1 MLSSRLSLIDYS
13 FLFFIFPQTKKS
25 FGASK
30 KLHLESPAPP
40 KTADSSP
47 SAKQLAASVE
57 SFANYLKH
65 IVRPGNEEV
74 EPPVRWSD
82 DEPARSVSRTSFRRT
97 SDEHRLSRERA
108 LQAEVDN
115 WQLAW
120 KDEKKRNDKLI
131 ADMASR
137 EKEWSRR
144 EEKCRLEYESQ
155 IHELKQ
161 ELFVVQARLN
171 ETEKES
177 DSRKRVAA
185 GGSLVV
191 RFRYYFSLHIA
202 IHFFNASSE
211 NLIVHQD
218 IPS

>member
-1 MLSSRLSLIDYS
+1 MIDYS
-13 FLFFIFPQTKKS
+13 FFFNFLQSKKS
-25 FGASK
+25 FGAGK
-30 KLHLESPAPP
+30 KLHLESPALP
-40 KTADSSP
+40 KTTDTSP

-65 IVRPGNEEV
+65 IVRPGNEET
-74 EPPVRWSD
+74 EPPPARWSD
-82 DEPARSVSRTSFRRT
+82 DEPARSVSRTSFRRP

-108 LQAEVDN
+108 LQAEVEN

-161 ELFVVQARLN
+161 ELFVLQSRLN
-171 ETEKES
+171 ETEKEA

-185 GGSLVV
+185 GGNLEV
-191 RFRYYFSLHIA
+191 RFRW
-202 IHFFNASSE
+202 
-211 NLIVHQD
+211 
-218 IPS
+218 